1 MPCCCRAACMGA
13 VRHIIKNDREKNMKA
28 NKVVSVAFI
37 ALALGGCVSSK
48 SYVDPKYKEVSY
60 SDVSRVQDLY
70 GVRISVDFQRN
81 GKPLPAANKELRST
95 VERVFRASGVV
106 IPTTG
111 ATDLDLKVTCNNV
124 ADLSGAAARGFGTG
138 LSLGLAGSAVTD
150 YYQVTIEFRQGGE
163 LITKRYD
170 HAIHTTIGNKPPPV
184 QGPAISPANAFS
196 GVVEDVILQFL
207 KDMQQENVLT
217 FNEALMRNRA

>member
-1 MPCCCRAACMGA
+1 
-13 VRHIIKNDREKNMKA
+13 MKA

-70 GVRISVDFQRN
+70 GVRVNVDFQRN
-81 GKPLPAANKELRST
+81 GKSLPAVNNELRSS

-111 ATDLDLKVTCNNV
+111 ATDLDIKVTCNNV
-124 ADLSGAAARGFGTG
+124 ADMGGAATKGAGTG
-138 LSLGLAGSAVTD
+138 LTLGLVGTAVTD
-150 YYQVTIEFRQGGE
+150 IYQVTIEFRQGGE

-170 HAIHTTIGNKPPPV
+170 HAIHTTIGNKASPV
-184 QGPAISPANAFS
+184 QGAAPTSPANAFS

-207 KDMQQENVLT
+207 KEMQQKDVLT
-217 FNEALMRNRA
+217 FNELVFRNRA